1 MTLGHHRSEN
11 KPFNPLVAR
20 YLNQYTKQLHKKL
33 KANKS
38 SGPSSNED
46 YLGHFKK
53 LWLLTYLLIYMQ
65 FCECEL
71 LGPKL

>member
-53 LWLLTYLLIYMQ
+53 L
-65 FCECEL
+65 
-71 LGPKL
+71 